1 MSIQHRL
8 SSFRFQSPVIQL
20 LVINMIVFV
29 LIKLYSIAT
38 LLIFHSTP
46 VMQSKAFQGLVDL
59 LAMPYEFSELLTH
72 FYTPITYMF
81 VHLDFLHVLFNML
94 ALYFFG
100 NVFTSTLDEKKV
112 WPLYIFGGLAGA
124 LISFTTQYI
133 PAFQGLS
140 QHGHLV
146 GASASIM
153 SILVATAIMNP
164 NLPMQLFFVGEVKL
178 KYVAVFYVL
187 IDLASIS
194 SGKNLG
200 GHTAHFGGMLMGI
213 VAAYGWKKGFDI
225 TAGWGW
231 LSDKIKSVFLQKK
244 SKMKVVR
251 GRPLSDDQFNTIRKE
266 KEITLDQ
273 ILDKI
278 NKKGID
284 SLTPKE
290 KELLD
295 KFSRN

>member
-100 NVFTSTLDEKKV
+100 NVFTSTTDEKKV
-112 WPLYIFGGLAGA
+112 WPLYILGGLAGA
-124 LISFTTQYI
+124 IISFSAQYI

-164 NLPMQLFFVGEVKL
+164 NLLMQLFFVGEVKL

-187 IDLASIS
+187 IDLASIG
-194 SGKNLG
+194 SGQNLG
-200 GHTAHFGGMLMGI
+200 GHAAHFGGMLMGLI
-213 VAAYGWKKGFDI
+213 AGFGWKKGVDI
-225 TAGWGW
+225 TAGWVR
-231 LSDKIKSVFLQKK
+231 LSDKIKSIFLQKK

-284 SLTPKE
+284 SLTSKE